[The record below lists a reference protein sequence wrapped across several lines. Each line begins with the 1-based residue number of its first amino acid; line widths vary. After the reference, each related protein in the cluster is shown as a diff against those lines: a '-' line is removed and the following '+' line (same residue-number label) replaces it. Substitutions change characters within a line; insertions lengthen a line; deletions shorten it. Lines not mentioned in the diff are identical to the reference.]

1 MIVLRA
7 GIPEAWL
14 VDVHA
19 QTITVFAEPHAGGF
33 GEERLLSRGQESVS
47 ASVEGL
53 RLQID
58 EAPGGKRERSS
69 FHSSILSEA
78 CKFAPLRVG

>member
-1 MIVLRA
+1 MPCSLTETGIRLAKSSSMVVLQA

-19 QTITVFAEPHAGGF
+19 QTITVFAEPHAGGY
-33 GEERLLSRGQESVS
+33 GEERLLSRGQEIVT

-58 EAPGGKRERSS
+58 EALGV
-69 FHSSILSEA
+69 A
-78 CKFAPLRVG
+78 

>member
-1 MIVLRA
+1 MPCNLTETGIRLTKSSSTVVLRA

-19 QTITVFAEPHAGGF
+19 QTITVFAEPHAGGY
-33 GEERLLSRGQESVS
+33 GEERLLSRGQEIVS
-47 ASVEGL
+47 ARVKGL

-58 EAPGGKRERSS
+58 EAAG
-69 FHSSILSEA
+69 
-78 CKFAPLRVG
+78 